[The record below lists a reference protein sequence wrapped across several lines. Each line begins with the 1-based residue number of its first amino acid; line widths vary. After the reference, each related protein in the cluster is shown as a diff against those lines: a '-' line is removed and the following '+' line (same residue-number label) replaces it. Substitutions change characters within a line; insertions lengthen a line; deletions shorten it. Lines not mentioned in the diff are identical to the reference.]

1 MCDVYNETYR
11 PEAVAAEHLD
21 FKRETVFMMKLC
33 QMFKGAFICLP
44 AVVFNLVH
52 RGLHYFAF
60 IFVFVTCVLGDIFF
74 FSQSPYFHLF
84 QGFK

>member
-60 IFVFVTCVLGDIFF
+60 IFVFVTCVLGDFIFF
-74 FSQSPYFHLF
+74 FSESLFSPIS
-84 QGFK
+84 GF

>member
-1 MCDVYNETYR
+1 MYIMKLTDLR
-11 PEAVAAEHLD
+11 QLLQSIWIL
-21 FKRETVFMMKLC
+21 KGKLFMMKLC

-44 AVVFNLVH
+44 AVVFNLAH
-52 RGLHYFAF
+52 RGLRYLAF